1 MASTTLPEPSEQLN
15 RPYDQAPH
23 RSLRDL
29 ALEIEDLW
37 GRTLHERPQG
47 VTIDTPKQSLLRVA
61 HFAVAAAADLEEM
74 EPFR

>member
-1 MASTTLPEPSEQLN
+1 MVHTTLREPSEQLN
-15 RPYDQAPH
+15 PAHDRAPG

-37 GRTLHERPQG
+37 GRTLRERPKG
-47 VTIDTPKQSLLRVA
+47 MTIDTPKQSLLRVA

-74 EPFR
+74 GSFR